1 MGRAS
6 AKIKTRKTRK
16 FSIRESL
23 VLRKLR
29 SIRYLCVCLIPLSL
43 VSFNGIL
50 IGYSLGGT
58 LACAVLKNMLESNP
72 LQQQLLEENVACI
85 TFGQPP
91 LVEAD
96 LETLLTQH
104 KFLSKCFHYVHLDDC
119 VKPILLKYCL
129 VDLNTLKAKSEGSLS
144 VAVSH
149 CSDTSSA
156 YFAIHHHS
164 KCIQSC
170 CHT

>member
-1 MGRAS
+1 MAH
-6 AKIKTRKTRK
+6 T
-16 FSIRESL
+16 
-23 VLRKLR
+23 
-29 SIRYLCVCLIPLSL
+29 
-43 VSFNGIL
+43 
-50 IGYSLGGT
+50 GYSLGGT

-96 LETLLTQH
+96 LETLLTQQ
-104 KFLSKCFHYVHLDDC
+104 KFLSKCFHYIHLDDC

-129 VDLNTLKAKSEGSLS
+129 IDLSSQKAKSEGSLS

-149 CSDTSSA
+149 FSDTPHYPLQYS
-156 YFAIHHHS
+156 I
-164 KCIQSC
+164 KCV
-170 CHT
+170 